1 MTRSEITQEP
11 FELLDRPPETK
22 KDVTYVLV
30 QIRKVLEHDKRREGY
45 SGLKFFCDWSL
56 HTKLDWKGAK
66 EVLSTLDERLG
77 HYRPSVPESIDH
89 DGKALEIFWFGLFRR
104 YLLQF
109 LKTYDLPNVWAEDQS
124 VWNKVLMLC
133 IANRSVIHHL
143 R

>member
-66 EVLSTLDERLG
+66 EVRHSTNVLDTTAPRSL
-77 HYRPSVPESIDH
+77 
-89 DGKALEIFWFGLFRR
+89 KALTTMARLWRYFGSDSLEGICCN
-104 YLLQF
+104 L
-109 LKTYDLPNVWAEDQS
+109 
-124 VWNKVLMLC
+124 
-133 IANRSVIHHL
+133 
-143 R
+143 